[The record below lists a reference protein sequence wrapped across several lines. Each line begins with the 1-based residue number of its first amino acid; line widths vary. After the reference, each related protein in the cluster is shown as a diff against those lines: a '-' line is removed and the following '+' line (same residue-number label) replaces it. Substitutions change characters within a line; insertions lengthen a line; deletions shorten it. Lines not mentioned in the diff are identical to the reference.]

1 MNDHDRM
8 ELIAVARNLDGEAFD
23 EAIRNSE
30 GPGRY
35 EQAQDRELAM
45 ALETIAGH
53 GFADDQHENYSLIG
67 PCILIETS
75 QGFIIPEEYESADQA
90 AAAFELIYA

>member
-23 EAIRNSE
+23 KAVRDSE

-35 EQAQDRELAM
+35 EQAQDRELAV
-45 ALETIAGH
+45 ALETIAGN
-53 GFADDQHENYSLIG
+53 GFADDQREGYSLIG

-75 QGFIIPEEYESADQA
+75 QGFIIPEVYESADHA
-90 AAAFELIYA
+90 EAAFELIYA